1 MKGAVLEPLS
11 RSIKKAF
18 AKQMLGPDACGRTA
32 PRLWRRL
39 SSPTLSSLEKKESGP
54 RRALALLS
62 GRHLLVE
69 ILKFIESG
77 VVEDCFAN
85 LLLQCINPS
94 TLFGFDYAV

>member
-18 AKQMLGPDACGRTA
+18 AKQMLGPDACGRPP